1 MSIGEYNG
9 MVGLMNILRE
19 TMAEEGGYGPA
30 PQNMKT
36 TEEPQ
41 LDSEALGVE
50 DYSEEDLNDPKK
62 KAPTSK
68 SKKDPRYTV
77 KEVPDKDV
85 QNPPT
90 QKTKEAVDVET
101 CPTCKGPMGRTKEGV
116 LYCPKCGRLEREKD
130 FPQVFRRNTKES
142 KSFEYKAVGNA
153 RKGDSV
159 FSVETTFSCSHD
171 LLKDRKAVEAKAEGA
186 LKSKAEADSI
196 VLRSVKP
203 VQEVRAQFPS
213 NLYLCENCYK
223 TFRAND
229 GICPHCFSNIV
240 EKVIQEEEE
249 YYHDVPNESKVN
261 ENYSADEIANA
272 VVAGLQKLG
281 YWHTETLEQAGGTQ
295 FEFISTDGP
304 KVRLFVESVDVGAE
318 EYQR

>member
-1 MSIGEYNG
+1 MSIGAFRPDNG
-9 MVGLMNILRE
+9 MIGLMDILRE

-50 DYSEEDLNDPKK
+50 DYEEEDLNDPKK

-85 QNPPT
+85 QNPPS

-101 CPTCKGPMGRTKEGV
+101 CPTCKGPMGKTKDGI

-142 KSFEYKAVGNA
+142 KSFEYKAIGNA

-171 LLKDRKAVEAKAEGA
+171 LLKDRKAVEAKAKKA

-203 VQEVRAQFPS
+203 VQEFRVQSPS
-213 NLYLCENCYK
+213 NLYLCGNCYK
-223 TFRAND
+223 TFRAD
-229 GICPHCFSNIV
+229 EAICPNCRSNIV
-240 EKVIQEEEE
+240 ERVVQ
-249 YYHDVPNESKVN
+249 DNVFQESKVN
-261 ENYSADEIANA
+261 ENYSAESIADA
-272 VVAGLQKLG
+272 AADGGLQKLG
-281 YWHTETLEQAGGTQ
+281 YWHTETLEQEGGTQ

-304 KVRLFVESVDVGAE
+304 KVRLFVESVDVEAE